1 MIIKK
6 LVLHNFGVYAST
18 NIFEFSGNKP
28 IVLIGGMNGRGKTTF
43 LEAVLIALYGSN
55 SFAYAESNYS
65 AYGKYLRA
73 YVNTADGSYETFIE
87 LEFSMG
93 KGNAD
98 LYCVRREW
106 SDNSK
111 RIKETVSVKKN
122 GTYDS
127 FLTENWSMFVEG
139 ILPSGL
145 SNFFFF
151 DGEKIAEIAAEDTNT
166 QVKES
171 IKTLLGI
178 SVLDQLESDI
188 GRILSRLNK
197 EYPTTTEEDE
207 LERLRAK
214 KERAESDY
222 NSILEELSQIS
233 KQQAINAKRI
243 ERAQNNY
250 LSKGGEIVSKR
261 QDLYQERLQLLATY
275 ERIQGQIVDAAASCL
290 PLSLVLDLLGAVEQQ
305 SVLEHESQI
314 AQQATVHLES
324 LYKQYSRGN
333 GSSPRSSVYRFM
345 QFVREHTNKDSVTPV
360 YSLSDS
366 SILQLS
372 SLLSGQ
378 MEQQKES
385 VKLLVS
391 ERLTINKRIGEIDQY
406 LSIEIDEK
414 ALSRAYKRLKSLE
427 QEKIDL
433 EVKVEELSKK
443 KANLHGES
451 LRTASDYNNHV
462 EKMLF
467 KLELNED
474 ADRLIL
480 HAHHAVKIIQA
491 YKIRLQSEKISQ
503 LAKTMTT
510 CYKKLASKKNLIDHI
525 EMDPVTLDFQYISS
539 DGKPVPKGS
548 LSAGEKQLMVISILW
563 ALAICSEKKLPVIID
578 TPLSRLDSDH
588 RTSLINSYFPFASEQ
603 TIILSTDSEIDQ
615 QYYSLMKDNIG
626 DEFTLEYDDDKK
638 CSSIK
643 RGYFVE
649 EKQ

>member
-1 MIIKK
+1 MIIRK

-18 NIFEFSGNKP
+18 NKFEFSGNKP

-65 AYGKYLRA
+65 TYGKYLRA

-93 KGNAD
+93 NGNAD

-111 RIKETVSVKKN
+111 RIKEAISVKKN
-122 GTYDS
+122 GIYDS

-151 DGEKIAEIAAEDTNT
+151 DGEKIAELAAEDTNT

-178 SVLDQLESDI
+178 SILDQLESDI

-197 EYPTTTEEDE
+197 EHSTPTEEDE

-222 NSILEELSQIS
+222 NSILEEFSQIS
-233 KQQAINAKRI
+233 KQQAINAKKI
-243 ERAQNNY
+243 ERAHNNY
-250 LSKGGEIVSKR
+250 LSKGGEIVSRR

-275 ERIQGQIVDAAASCL
+275 ERIQSQIVDTAASCL
-290 PLSLVLDLLGAVEQQ
+290 PLSLVLDLLCTVEQQ

-314 AQQATVHLES
+314 AQQAAVHLES
-324 LYKQYSRGN
+324 LYKLYSRDS

-345 QFVREHTNKDSVTPV
+345 QFVRENTIKDSVAPV

-372 SLLSGQ
+372 NLLSGQ
-378 MEQQKES
+378 MKQQKES
-385 VKLLVS
+385 VELLVS

-427 QEKIDL
+427 QEKLDL

-443 KANLHGES
+443 KASLHGES
-451 LRTASDYNNHV
+451 LRTASDYNSHV
-462 EKMLF
+462 EKMLL

-474 ADRLIL
+474 TDRLVL
-480 HAHHAVKIIQA
+480 HAHNAVKIIQA
-491 YKIRLQSEKISQ
+491 YRIRLQSEKISQ
-503 LAKTMTT
+503 LAETMTT

-588 RTSLINSYFPFASEQ
+588 RTSLINSYFPFASDQ

-649 EKQ
+649 GKL